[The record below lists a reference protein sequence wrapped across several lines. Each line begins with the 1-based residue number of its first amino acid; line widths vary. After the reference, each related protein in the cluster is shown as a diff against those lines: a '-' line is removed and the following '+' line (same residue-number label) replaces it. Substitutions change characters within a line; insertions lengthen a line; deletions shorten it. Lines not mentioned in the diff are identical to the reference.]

1 LLTWSTVFAIV
12 KIGANTTRKVQIL
25 RRGLWE
31 EIGLRSLKEQ
41 LLNLSQWNLTGLE
54 SNSKVKDLITV
65 PLNSQGDQF
74 PLKSPSCHVR
84 IYGDVC
90 DLEEGPQLTMLA

>member
-1 LLTWSTVFAIV
+1 MLTWSTVFAIM
-12 KIGANTTRKVQIL
+12 KIGANTMRKVQIL
-25 RRGLWE
+25 RRSLWE
-31 EIGLRSLKEQ
+31 EIGLKSLKEQ
-41 LLNLSQWNLTGLE
+41 LLNLSQWNLTGLA

-74 PLKSPSCHVR
+74 PLKSPFCHVR
-84 IYGDVC
+84 IYGNVC